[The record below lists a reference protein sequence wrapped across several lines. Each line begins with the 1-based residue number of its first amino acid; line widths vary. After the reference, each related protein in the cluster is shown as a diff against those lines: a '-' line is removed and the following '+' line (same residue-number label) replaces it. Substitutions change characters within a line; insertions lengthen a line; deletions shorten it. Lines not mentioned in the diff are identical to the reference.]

1 MNLDTYF
8 STPVWWD
15 KLDIDADAIFN
26 FCHRLKQ
33 SDPRGHDVSNVGG
46 WQSKEFYYGDHP
58 ALTPLLNEILRRS
71 KKCLF
76 DFGYDEVNF
85 ETYMDN
91 VWVNINRLNN
101 YNKIHIH
108 CSSFISG
115 AYYVTDSNAQI
126 EFYRNFQEQY
136 SIESLAPISELNAIN
151 APKFSYPAR
160 KNHLVMF
167 PSWLPHSVEPN
178 QEDIERISISFN
190 IRIRKKGT
198 AG

>member
-15 KLDIDADAIFN
+15 KLNVDVDAILA
-26 FCHRLKQ
+26 FCHRLRQ
-33 SDPRGHDVSNVGG
+33 SDPRGNLLSNVGG
-46 WQSKEFYYGDHP
+46 WQSREFYYGDHP
-58 ALTPLLNEILRRS
+58 ETMPLLNEILRRS
-71 KKCLF
+71 RQCLTQ
-76 DFGYDEVNF
+76 FGYDGANF
-85 ETYMDN
+85 ETHFDN
-91 VWVNINRLNN
+91 VWVNINQLQH

-108 CSSFISG
+108 CGSFLSG
-115 AYYVTDSNAQI
+115 AYYLTDSDAQI

-136 SIESLAPISELNAIN
+136 SIESLAPVLELNAIN

-160 KNHLVMF
+160 KDHLVMF

-178 QEDIERISISFN
+178 QEDVERISISFN